1 MRKSIMTV
9 SVLLFVFILGLA
21 MAHAATKTITATI
34 VVAAGKTYDGGG
46 VTIKA
51 SGLGDG
57 SQDEDQKPIFKLMS
71 GATLKNVII
80 AAPGADGVHC
90 YGNNTVSGVTWQ
102 DVGED
107 ALTIKGE
114 GTFKITSCK
123 FYKAADKVLQV
134 NKKST
139 MTVTSCYADTM
150 GKFIRQNGGTT
161 FTCTWYLNG
170 CTIKNASDCIA
181 RTDSSTTK
189 LYYRNLTYSNVKT
202 LWKFPSVS
210 SQVKTY

>member
-1 MRKSIMTV
+1 MKKGIFAV
-9 SVLLFVFILGLA
+9 SVLFFVFVLGLTLSY
-21 MAHAATKTITATI
+21 AATKTITATI
-34 VVAAGKTYDGGG
+34 VVAANKTYDGKG
-46 VTIKA
+46 VTIVAK
-51 SGLGDG
+51 GLGDG
-57 SQDEDQKPIFKLMS
+57 SQAEDQKPIFKLEK

-80 AAPGADGVHC
+80 AKPGADGVHC

-107 ALTIKGE
+107 ALSVKGE
-114 GTFKITSCK
+114 GTIKITNCK
-123 FYKAADKVLQV
+123 FYKASDKVIQV

-139 MTVTSCYADTM
+139 MTVTSCTADTM

-170 CTIKNASDCIA
+170 CTVKNASECIA
-181 RTDSSTTK
+181 RTDSKTTK
-189 LYYRNLTYSNVKT
+189 LYYRNLKYSNVKT
-202 LWKFPSVS
+202 LWKFPNVS